1 MDRSEPDAVFGVVRA
16 GGVGYCGVAFMN
28 EYEYGWLDHEAEV
41 DTRVRSLF
49 WRGYVLGLLT
59 VVMVVGC
66 MYV

>member
-1 MDRSEPDAVFGVVRA
+1 
-16 GGVGYCGVAFMN
+16 MN

-49 WRGYVLGLLT
+49 WRGYFLGLLT
-59 VVMVVGC
+59 VAIVVGC